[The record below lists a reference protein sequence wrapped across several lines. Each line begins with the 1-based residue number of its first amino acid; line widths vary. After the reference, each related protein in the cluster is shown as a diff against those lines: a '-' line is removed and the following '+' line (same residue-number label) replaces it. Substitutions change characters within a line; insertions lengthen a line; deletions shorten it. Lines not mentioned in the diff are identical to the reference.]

1 MEYHDKENV
10 AFITM
15 STARNTNNAAI
26 GGPGLLLNKSS
37 STFLAKVI
45 SYNNRLQGAHF
56 NRNPAFAVTAHEGDN
71 EATTL

>member
-1 MEYHDKENV
+1 MEYHVKENV
-10 AFITM
+10 AFTTM

-37 STFLAKVI
+37 STSLAKVI
-45 SYNNRLQGAHF
+45 SYNNRLQVTHF

-71 EATTL
+71 EATAL